1 MHDKKY
7 DVNEIAKLI
16 TENPD
21 VFVDKHGQ
29 TNEEDSPANS
39 GSTTAPTAPP
49 STKPI
54 TKPITKPNTP
64 PKESPKKS
72 PFGNP
77 APLVEPAPKAI
88 VISGLFNEAYR
99 EFAHPRTREM
109 WEKGHPDVSFTE
121 HDMVKQHGTK
131 LGEAGYNYSNE
142 ILYKT
147 FPELR
152 DLPANQRKQR
162 LASLTMNALHRM
174 MQLESPIKKQLE
186 KIAVKAVSK
195 LYGFPENQLKAFLK
209 KPGSDDAADA
219 EEDTEQVQM
228 TPELKA
234 QVDKR
239 HMMNLMSQ
247 GAAIHNMHNAHF
259 EEEVMAAV
267 QKLSPELHQLYSAF
281 GRGASHHYWIYDL
294 NMMLGASINAA
305 MGVAKVKGNDVIA
318 EAAVFPVLLQELV
331 KGVMTFISQHQFTD
345 MDLNEARKIIKLAD
359 TLANEFPQIQIG
371 PKVWKELLSIIPA
384 EYKPKLAYVVMHMA
398 SAHPKEL
405 HVIMMGLAKNIADG
419 TASKGTTT
427 EQALKE
433 LLERTMHEET
443 EEAES
448 EYQDSEDY
456 QEDDLGDYDGTD
468 GADDEDGEDDESWR

>member
-21 VFVDKHGQ
+21 VFVDKHEQ
-29 TNEEDSPANS
+29 NDEEDGTGGAGPA
-39 GSTTAPTAPP
+39 TAPP
-49 STKPI
+49 PVEKP
-54 TKPITKPNTP
+54 TTP
-64 PKESPKKS
+64 PVEKPTTPPVKEPGKS
-72 PFGNP
+72 PFKNP
-77 APLVEPAPKAI
+77 AERVKPKPKAI
-88 VISGLFNEAYR
+88 IISGLFNEAYR
-99 EFAHPRTREM
+99 EFVNPRTREM
-109 WEKGHPDVSFTE
+109 WEKGHTEVSFTE
-121 HDMVKQHGTK
+121 HDMVKQHGAK

-162 LASLTMNALHRM
+162 LAVLTGNALHRM

-209 KPGSDDAADA
+209 KPGSSDDDAADA

-294 NMMLGASINAA
+294 NMMLGASISDA

-331 KGVMTFISQHQFTD
+331 KGIMTFIAQHQFAE
-345 MDLNEARKIIKLAD
+345 MDLEDAKKIIKLSD

-427 EQALKE
+427 EQALRE
-433 LLERTMHEET
+433 LLERTMQ
-443 EEAES
+443 EEAEGEES

-468 GADDEDGEDDESWR
+468 GDEGEDGEDDDSWR